1 MSVTIVLKNS
11 QTPND
16 KPTTS
21 DLVLGELAIN
31 TYDAKVFFKQTT
43 ALTSSIVE
51 LATISGSGGSVVSA
65 SHADYA
71 DTAGSAAFAT
81 TAGSAQTAI
90 SSSYSVTSSF
100 ALNAGAGDSIVAG
113 AITAQVTTSP
123 SSIFL
128 IKSGSGTLL
137 NMDSTGNIYTNGSIT
152 VETTGSLSSFMLIKN
167 NGTEYVKVNNEGV
180 LVLRQYATPPT
191 AVSGGFYFDTV
202 GNLFVGL

>member
-43 ALTSSIVE
+43 ATTSSIVE

-71 DTAGSAAFAT
+71 DVAGTANFAT
-81 TAGSAQTAI
+81 TAGSATSAT
-90 SSSYSVTSSF
+90 SASYSLTASF
-100 ALNAGAGDSIVAG
+100 ALNVGSADQIVAG
-113 AITAQVTTSP
+113 PIVAQVATGSN
-123 SSIFL
+123 SIFL
-128 IKSGSGTLL
+128 IKSGSNTLY
-137 NMDSTGNIYTNGSIT
+137 NVDSVGNVYTNGSIT

-167 NGTEYVKVNNEGV
+167 NGTEYVKVNNQGV
-180 LVLRQYATPPT
+180 LVLSQYASPPT
-191 AVSGGFYFDTV
+191 AVSGGIYFDTV
-202 GNLFVGL
+202 GNLYIGV